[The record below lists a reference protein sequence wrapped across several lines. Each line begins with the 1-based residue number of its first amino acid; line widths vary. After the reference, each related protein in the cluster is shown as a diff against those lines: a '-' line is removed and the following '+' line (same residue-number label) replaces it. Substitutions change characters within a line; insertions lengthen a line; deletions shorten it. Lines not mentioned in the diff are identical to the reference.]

1 MGQFRFIFRPF
12 RKGLGTVLGN
22 LETEIMEV
30 VWARG
35 EVSVRDVHRRL
46 ERRRPIAYTTVMTTL
61 ARLAVKGLLTRRK
74 AAGAYLYTPL
84 VSKDELAGVVAE
96 SVIDGLLHGFGAGAV
111 SRLLDRLQQE
121 DPRRLDELARLIE
134 ERRRRR

>member
-1 MGQFRFIFRPF
+1 
-12 RKGLGTVLGN
+12 
-22 LETEIMEV
+22 MEV

-46 ERRRPIAYTTVMTTL
+46 ERRRAIAYTTVMTTL
-61 ARLAVKGLLTRRK
+61 ARLAAKGLMTRRK
-74 AAGAYLYTPL
+74 VAGAYLYTPV
-84 VSKDELAGVVAE
+84 VSKDELAGTVAD

-111 SRLLDRLQQE
+111 SRLLDRLQHE